1 MKNDS
6 YPDPAAYG
14 SLVELLDDVAQ
25 RYPADRPL
33 LSLRT
38 DAGLTAAWSSAEVR
52 RRARI
57 AAWRLRSAGLA
68 PGDRLLTWS
77 PSTPMLPA
85 VYWGAMIAGVVFV
98 PLDLRMAPAVLVRIA
113 SRAGTDT
120 IAVGGE
126 DDAPDV
132 EATGLGHLKRLTLEA
147 LVADFDP
154 TEEAFAADWEAQLDG
169 WPRPDR
175 DGLVE
180 IVYTSGTTSQ
190 PKGVKLTHGTFL
202 STLEVCRVLIP
213 SRHHRM
219 ISILPLS
226 HLFEQAIV
234 LFYGSMLGAE
244 ITYVRSVNPR
254 TLFEVL
260 REQRATTMVVAPQ
273 ILQLFWTALTRE
285 VDRQGK
291 RAAFDRARSIARR
304 LPMRARRLLFRG
316 LHAQLGGE
324 LTLFAVAG
332 AYLPP
337 ELQRDWED
345 LGITIVQGYGSTECG
360 PAACNDERDHP
371 VGVVGRTIPPVTI
384 KLADEDAEILISGP
398 TVSPGYW
405 DDEEATAAAFDA
417 DGWYRTG
424 DIGRFDE
431 DGRLVLAGRKKN
443 IIVLPNGLNVFPE
456 DLENLLSDRGL
467 DQAVV
472 LETRPG
478 RIEAVVMPPG
488 TTAVMTAGRGG
499 QEPRSEAKERV
510 VRAAIDGIVKAVNAE
525 LPPHARIDSWRMW
538 PEPDFPRTHTLK
550 VRRDAVREWIGAD
563 VPLEMRD
570 DSTTD
575 DRAVLPE
582 SA

>member
-1 MKNDS
+1 MKTDS

-14 SLVELLDDVAQ
+14 SLVDLLDDVAQ
-25 RYPADRPL
+25 RYPGDQPL

-38 DAGLTAAWSSAEVR
+38 DAGLATTWPAGEVR
-52 RRARI
+52 RRARL

-85 VYWGAMIAGVVFV
+85 AYWGAMIAGVVFV
-98 PLDLRMAPAVLVRIA
+98 PLDLRMTPAVIERIA
-113 SRAGTDT
+113 SRAGTET
-120 IAVGGE
+120 IVVGGGR
-126 DDAPDV
+126 DAPDV
-132 EATGLGHLKRLTLEA
+132 EAAGLGHFTRLTLAE
-147 LVADFDP
+147 LVADPDP
-154 TEEAFAADWEAQLDG
+154 TDESFVTDWEAQLDG
-169 WPRPDR
+169 WSRPDR
-175 DGLVE
+175 DVLVE
-180 IVYTSGTTSQ
+180 IVYTSGTTSH

-202 STLEVCRVLIP
+202 STLEVCLVLIP
-213 SRHHRM
+213 PRHHRM
-219 ISILPLS
+219 IGILPLS

-254 TLFEVL
+254 TLFEAL

-273 ILQLFWTALTRE
+273 ILQLFWNALTRE

-316 LHAQLGGE
+316 LHRQLGGE

-360 PAACNDERDHP
+360 PAACNDEGDHP
-371 VGVVGRTIPPVTI
+371 AGVVGRTILPVGI
-384 KLADEDAEILISGP
+384 KLAEDDAEILVNGP

-405 DDEEATAAAFDA
+405 DDEEATNAAFDA
-417 DGWYRTG
+417 DGWYHTG
-424 DIGRFDE
+424 DIGRFDA
-431 DGRLVLAGRKKN
+431 DGRLVLVGRKKN

-456 DLENLLSDRGL
+456 DLENLLADRGL

-478 RIEAVVMPPG
+478 RIEVVVMPPG
-488 TTAVMTAGRGG
+488 TTPVVAAGRGG
-499 QEPRSEAKERV
+499 QGSRSEAEERTARRV
-510 VRAAIDGIVKAVNAE
+510 IDGIVAEVNAE

-538 PEPDFPRTHTLK
+538 PDVDFPRTHTLK
-550 VRRDAVREWIGAD
+550 IRRDDVREWAGAD
-563 VPLEMRD
+563 VALSVQEATVEAP
-570 DSTTD
+570 SA
-575 DRAVLPE
+575 AVNE
-582 SA
+582 SP